1 MIKLKKINLYYLN
14 YTLKNYVVASFGL
27 MKSRPALILELTD
40 IYDNIGLGEIW
51 CNFPSDG
58 ASYKFKLFKN
68 IFVNKLINSKIKHP
82 MDLNKIF
89 ESIKTIFVQSDDLG
103 SYNSILSA
111 IDCAFWDLIAK
122 KNKTPLNK
130 FINKKSTNNIGVY
143 ASGINSNSAI
153 KSIIEARN
161 LGIKSF
167 KIKTGFDNKL
177 DINLIKKIFKIRENN
192 ENIMLDINQG
202 WDFNSANSYI
212 KKISKHP
219 IFWIEEPISARSSD
233 KDYLKLIEN
242 SQVKI
247 ALGENV
253 FNENLI
259 NILLRN
265 KYLKYFQ
272 PDITKY
278 GGISLVNK
286 YINSK
291 YKNKIFLHF
300 LGSGVGLITSA
311 HIMSAINSKGLLET
325 DFNKN
330 PLRENIF
337 NETIKIINGKIYLN
351 NEPGIGFSLNKKILK
366 KYTIKKY
373 THKFS

>member
-1 MIKLKKINLYYLN
+1 MIKLKKINLYHLN
-14 YTLKNYVVASFGL
+14 YPLKKYVITSFGQ
-27 MKSRPALILELTD
+27 MQSRPGLILELTD
-40 IYDNIGLGEIW
+40 TNNNIGLGEIW

-58 ASYKFKLFKN
+58 AFYKFNLFKN
-68 IFVNKLINSKIKHP
+68 IFANKLIKSNIKHP
-82 MDLNKIF
+82 NDLVKF
-89 ESIKTIFVQSDDLG
+89 FKLIKTIFIQSDDLG

-111 IDCAFWDLIAK
+111 IDCAYWDLMAK
-122 KNKTPLNK
+122 RKKTPLNK
-130 FINKKSTNNIGVY
+130 FINKKSSNNIEVY
-143 ASGINSNSAI
+143 ASGINSNSFL
-153 KSIIEARN
+153 KSINNARL

-177 DINLIKKIFKIRENN
+177 DKNLIEKIFKIRKSK

-202 WDFNSANSYI
+202 WDFKIANSYI

-233 KDYLKLIEN
+233 KDYLNLIKK
-242 SQVKI
+242 SKVHL

-253 FNENLI
+253 YDDNLI

-265 KYLKYFQ
+265 KFLKYFQ

-278 GGISLVNK
+278 GGISLVNNF
-286 YINSK
+286 INSK

-311 HIMSAINSKGLLET
+311 HMMTAINNNGLLET
-325 DFNKN
+325 DFNEN
-330 PLRENIF
+330 PLRDNIF
-337 NETIKIINGKIYLN
+337 NEKIKITNGKIYLN
-351 NEPGIGFSLNKKILK
+351 NKPGIGFNLNKKILN
-366 KYTIKKY
+366 KYTVNKFTKKI
-373 THKFS
+373 

>member
-1 MIKLKKINLYYLN
+1 MIKLKKINLYHLDYP
-14 YTLKNYVVASFGL
+14 LKNYVVASFGL

-40 IYDNIGLGEIW
+40 TNDNVGLGEIW

-68 IFVNKLINSKIKHP
+68 IFVNKLINSNIRHP
-82 MDLNKIF
+82 KDLSKIF
-89 ESIKTIFVQSDDLG
+89 ESIKTIFIQSDDLG

-111 IDCAFWDLIAK
+111 IDCAYWDLIAK
-122 KNKTPLNK
+122 NKKTPLNK
-130 FINKKSTNNIGVY
+130 FINKNSSNNIEVY
-143 ASGINSNSAI
+143 ASGINSSSAI
-153 KSIIEARN
+153 KSIIDARL

-177 DINLIKKIFKIRENN
+177 DINLIEKIFKIRKSK

-202 WDFNSANSYI
+202 WSFKNANSYI
-212 KKISKHP
+212 RRISKHP

-233 KDYLKLIEN
+233 KDYLNLIEN
-242 SQVKI
+242 SKVHL

-253 FNENLI
+253 YNDNLI

-265 KYLKYFQ
+265 KFLKYFQ

-278 GGISLVNK
+278 GGISLVHK
-286 YINSK
+286 YLNSK
-291 YKNKIFLHF
+291 YRKKIFLHF

-311 HIMSAINSKGLLET
+311 HIMSAINSDGLLET
-325 DFNKN
+325 DFNQN
-330 PLRENIF
+330 PLRDNIF
-337 NETIKIINGKIYLN
+337 NEKIKIINGKIYLKN
-351 NEPGIGFSLNKKILK
+351 KPGLGFTLSKKIIKNYTVK
-366 KYTIKKY
+366 KFTYI
-373 THKFS
+373 S

>member
-1 MIKLKKINLYYLN
+1 MIKLKKINLYHLDYP
-14 YTLKNYVVASFGL
+14 LKNYVIASFGL

-40 IYDNIGLGEIW
+40 TDDNKGLGEIW

-58 ASYKFKLFKN
+58 ASYKFNLFKN
-68 IFVNKLINSKIKHP
+68 IFVNKLINSYIKHP
-82 MDLNKIF
+82 KDLKLIF

-111 IDCAFWDLIAK
+111 IDCAYWDLIAK
-122 KNKTPLNK
+122 NKKTPLNK
-130 FINKKSTNNIGVY
+130 FINKNSSNNIEVY
-143 ASGINSNSAI
+143 ASGINSTSAI
-153 KSIIEARN
+153 KSIIAARL

-177 DINLIKKIFKIRENN
+177 DINLIEKIFKIRKSK

-202 WDFNSANSYI
+202 WDLKNANSYI

-233 KDYLKLIEN
+233 KDYLNLIEN
-242 SQVKI
+242 SKVNL

-253 FNENLI
+253 YNENLI

-265 KYLKYFQ
+265 KFLKYFQ

-278 GGISLVNK
+278 GGISLVHK

-311 HIMSAINSKGLLET
+311 HMMSAINSNGLLET
-325 DFNKN
+325 DFNEN
-330 PLRENIF
+330 PLRDNIF

-351 NEPGIGFSLNKKILK
+351 NKPGIGFTLNKKLIK
-366 KYTIKKY
+366 KYTITKF
-373 THKFS
+373 THKI

>member
-1 MIKLKKINLYYLN
+1 MIKLKKINLYHLDYP
-14 YTLKNYVVASFGL
+14 LKNYVVASFGL

-40 IYDNIGLGEIW
+40 TNDNIGLGEIW

-58 ASYKFKLFKN
+58 AFYKFKLFKN
-68 IFVNKLINSKIKHP
+68 IFVHKLINTNIRHP
-82 MDLNKIF
+82 RNLRPIF
-89 ESIKTIFVQSDDLG
+89 ESIRTIFVQSDDLG

-111 IDCAFWDLIAK
+111 IDCAYWDLIAK
-122 KNKTPLNK
+122 KKKIPLNK
-130 FINKKSTNNIGVY
+130 YINKNSSNNIEVY
-143 ASGINSNSAI
+143 ASGINSTSAI
-153 KSIIEARN
+153 KNIIAARL

-177 DINLIKKIFKIRENN
+177 DKNLIEKIFKLRKNK

-202 WDFNSANSYI
+202 WDLKNANFYI

-219 IFWIEEPISARSSD
+219 IFWIEEPISARSSN
-233 KDYLKLIEN
+233 KDYLNLIDN
-242 SQVKI
+242 SKVNI

-253 FNENLI
+253 YDENLI

-265 KYLKYFQ
+265 KFLKYFQ

-311 HIMSAINSKGLLET
+311 HIMSAINSNGLLET
-325 DFNKN
+325 DFNEN
-330 PLRENIF
+330 PLRDNIF

-351 NEPGIGFSLNKKILK
+351 NKPGVGFTLNKKI
-366 KYTIKKY
+366 IKKY
-373 THKFS
+373 ITNKFTLKT

>member
-1 MIKLKKINLYYLN
+1 MIKLKKINLYHLDYP
-14 YTLKNYVVASFGL
+14 LKNYVIASFGL

-40 IYDNIGLGEIW
+40 TDDNKGLGEIW

-58 ASYKFKLFKN
+58 ASYKFNLFKN
-68 IFVNKLINSKIKHP
+68 IFVNKLINSFIRYPK
-82 MDLNKIF
+82 DLRAIF

-111 IDCAFWDLIAK
+111 IDCAYWDLIAK
-122 KNKTPLNK
+122 KKKIPLNK
-130 FINKKSTNNIGVY
+130 LINNKSSNNIEVY

-153 KSIIEARN
+153 NSIINARS

-177 DINLIKKIFKIRENN
+177 DQRLIKSIFKIKKNN
-192 ENIMLDINQG
+192 EKIMLDINQG
-202 WDFNSANSYI
+202 WDLKKANFYI

-219 IFWIEEPISARSSD
+219 IFWIEEPISARSSE
-233 KDYLKLIEN
+233 KEYLNLIKN
-242 SQVKI
+242 SKVNL

-253 FNENLI
+253 YNENLI
-259 NILLRN
+259 TNFLKN
-265 KYLKYFQ
+265 KYLKFFQ

-278 GGISLVNK
+278 GGITLVNK

-291 YKNKIFLHF
+291 YKNKIYLHF

-311 HIMSAINSKGLLET
+311 HMMSAINSNGLLET
-325 DFNKN
+325 DFNEN
-330 PLRENIF
+330 PLRGSIF
-337 NETIKIINGKIYLN
+337 NETIKITNGKIYLN
-351 NEPGIGFSLNKKILK
+351 NNPGIGFNLNKKIIK
-366 KYTIKKY
+366 KYTIN
-373 THKFS
+373 KFVYKI

>member
-1 MIKLKKINLYYLN
+1 LIKLKKINLYHLDYP
-14 YTLKNYVVASFGL
+14 LKNYVVASFGL

-40 IYDNIGLGEIW
+40 TNDNVGLGEIW

-68 IFVNKLINSKIKHP
+68 IFVNKLINSKIRHP
-82 MDLNKIF
+82 KDLGKIF
-89 ESIKTIFVQSDDLG
+89 DSIKTIFVQSDDLG

-111 IDCAFWDLIAK
+111 IDCAYWDLIAK
-122 KNKTPLNK
+122 KEKTPLNK
-130 FINKKSTNNIGVY
+130 LINKNSSNNIEVY

-153 KSIIEARN
+153 KSIMEARL

-177 DINLIKKIFKIRENN
+177 DINLIEKIFKIRKSK

-202 WDFNSANSYI
+202 WDLKNANSYI

-219 IFWIEEPISARSSD
+219 IFWIEEPISAKSSD
-233 KDYLKLIEN
+233 KDYLNLIEN
-242 SQVKI
+242 SKVNL

-253 FNENLI
+253 YNDNFV

-265 KYLKYFQ
+265 KFLKFFQ

-278 GGISLVNK
+278 GGISLVHK

-291 YKNKIFLHF
+291 FKNKIFLHF
-300 LGSGVGLITSA
+300 LGSGLGLITSA
-311 HIMSAINSKGLLET
+311 HIMSAINNNGLLET
-325 DFNKN
+325 DFNEN
-330 PLRENIF
+330 PLRDNIF
-337 NETIKIINGKIYLN
+337 NDTIKIIDGKIYLN
-351 NEPGIGFSLNKKILK
+351 NKPGIGFTLNKKILK
-366 KYTIKKY
+366 KYTV
-373 THKFS
+373 TKFTYKI